1 MKQLLVSLLWL
12 VSVNVSCA
20 EEKIPPEIQTYFDAM
35 KKHCSAM
42 DIEAQASL
50 YAEKFKVTFT
60 SIDSETFS
68 TIETRKSYGAYTKRF
83 LDAVTDYNYD
93 HKVLSGKINADGSAR
108 GKILVTQSFKQD
120 NKITRFSA
128 LEEVVLQRNGD
139 KFEMVEMIIV
149 VQDQKGPG
157 EKGVEGLGE
166 QGGADQP
173 ATAVESKA
181 QGEEKPKT
189 ESEGRSQ

>member
-12 VSVNVSCA
+12 FSLHISYA
-20 EEKIPPEIQTYFDAM
+20 EEKTPPEIQAYFDAM

-42 DIEAQASL
+42 DLEAQTSL
-50 YAEKFKVTFT
+50 YAEKVKVTFT
-60 SIDSETFS
+60 PLGGETYS

-83 LDAVTDYNYD
+83 LDAVTDYSYD
-93 HKVLSGKINADGSAR
+93 HRVLSGKINADGSAR

-120 NKITRFSA
+120 NKVTRFSA
-128 LEEVVLQRNGD
+128 VEEVVLKRNGD

-149 VQDQKGPG
+149 VQEQKGPG
-157 EKGVEGLGE
+157 EKDVEGLGE

-173 ATAVESKA
+173 ATAQESKPE
-181 QGEEKPKT
+181 GDPKP
-189 ESEGRSQ
+189 QQ